1 MRSEALA
8 VVQAFFDLTAARDFA
23 RVSDTLDPDVV
34 CFGTRG
40 GLDELQVLRGP
51 DAVLRYLREVG
62 EVWERFE
69 VEPERLIEAG
79 DTIVA
84 LLREIAHARHGDLEV
99 HNDTAMVFKMRQQK
113 IVELTGYLDRAE
125 ALRAVDAAT

>member
-8 VVQAFFDLTAARDFA
+8 VVQAFFDLNAAADFA
-23 RVSDTLDPDVV
+23 RLSDSLDADVV

-51 DAVLRYLREVG
+51 DAVLRYLREVR
-62 EVWERFE
+62 ELWERFE

-79 DTIVA
+79 DTVVA
-84 LLREIAHARHGDLEV
+84 LLRETAHARRGGLEV
-99 HNDTAMVFKMRQQK
+99 HNDTAMIFKVRQQK

-125 ALRAVDAAT
+125 ALRAVGATT